1 MLGSVN
7 APGAAYLSVK
17 TRLRSLELEL
27 DRQEKLTGSGDPT
40 AQTPAQVGQIY
51 INTATGGEW
60 KCVESGAGGT
70 VWEKREPGGGQSGL
84 AEEVAARL
92 ASLEKALSGQ
102 EKLTGAAPPTA
113 QTPAQVGQIYINTAT
128 GEEWKCVESG
138 DSGTVWEKLTGS
150 TVGLTAADV
159 GARPNTWT
167 PTAAE
172 VGALPE
178 SAKGTPNGVAGL
190 DAGGKVPAAQ
200 LPSLAPFV
208 AGASAPAD
216 KAKLWIDTTA
226 NTGGLK
232 YWNGSAWVHV
242 PVAYT

>member
-1 MLGSVN
+1 M
-7 APGAAYLSVK
+7 
-17 TRLRSLELEL
+17 RSLELQL
-27 DRQEKLTGSGDPT
+27 GKLEKLTGSKDPT
-40 AQTPAQVGQIY
+40 AQTPA
-51 INTATGGEW
+51 
-60 KCVESGAGGT
+60 
-70 VWEKREPGGGQSGL
+70 RP
-84 AEEVAARL
+84 
-92 ASLEKALSGQ
+92 
-102 EKLTGAAPPTA
+102 
-113 QTPAQVGQIYINTAT
+113 GQIYINTAT
-128 GEEWKCVESG
+128 GEEWKCVEAG
-138 DSGTVWEKLTGS
+138 DGGTVWEKLTGS

-159 GARPNTWT
+159 GAVP
-167 PTAAE
+167 A
-172 VGALPE
+172 GD
-178 SAKGTPNGVAGL
+178 KGKPNGVAGL